1 MSGSEGLD
9 VGVWSLGFGVT
20 DLGFR
25 LQGFECRVQGLRFG
39 DGRLTA
45 EDGLGLRVQAPHDKL
60 NVYHRFGGSRFRL

>member
-45 EDGLGLRVQAPHDKL
+45 EDGLGLGD
-60 NVYHRFGGSRFRL
+60 